1 MEQVGGKPSWCSKVA
16 KVHLTKHTVASVY
29 MRVFVS
35 IKLVSHRP
43 NVHPADNRWMEMEL
57 WYDADTE
64 NTSERNQSHC
74 HYPQQITHELPLEQ
88 IQVCKVKNQWTSSR
102 NVAQTWLVVSPV
114 E

>member
-1 MEQVGGKPSWCSKVA
+1 
-16 KVHLTKHTVASVY
+16 
-29 MRVFVS
+29 
-35 IKLVSHRP
+35 
-43 NVHPADNRWMEMEL
+43 MEMEL